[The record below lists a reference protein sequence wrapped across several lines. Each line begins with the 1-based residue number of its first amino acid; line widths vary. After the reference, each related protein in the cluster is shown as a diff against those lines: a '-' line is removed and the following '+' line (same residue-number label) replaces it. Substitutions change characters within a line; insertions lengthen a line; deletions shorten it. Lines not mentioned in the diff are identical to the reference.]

1 MPKDTLASYQFFRQ
15 PIIVKNMVDITQLRD
30 IEDSEKQKAGT
41 HILLY
46 FTI

>member
-1 MPKDTLASYQFFRQ
+1 MRKDTYASFKFFKQ
-15 PIIVKNMVDITQLRD
+15 PIVVRNMVDITQLRD